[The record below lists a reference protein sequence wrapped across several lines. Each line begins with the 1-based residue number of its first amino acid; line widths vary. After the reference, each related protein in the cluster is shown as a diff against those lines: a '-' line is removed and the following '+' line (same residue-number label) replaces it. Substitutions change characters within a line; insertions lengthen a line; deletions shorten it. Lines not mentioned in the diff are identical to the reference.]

1 VTALARQAWRRLLMP
16 LPVSVLIIGIV
27 PGALIVF
34 GAMSRILRPS
44 TPTDR
49 ITLLNSL
56 RGWHYRLSRRAVPP
70 KPRAGTRER
79 LRRPHAA
86 VFGIGQAR
94 GIINGDMHV
103 LPAGTPHPAAATATD
118 SLPHVPDPPQ
128 LS

>member
-1 VTALARQAWRRLLMP
+1 MTALARQAWRRLLMP

-44 TPTDR
+44 TPTDC
-49 ITLLNSL
+49 ITLLNPL
-56 RGWHYRLSRRAVPP
+56 RGWHYRRSRRAVPP
-70 KPRAGTRER
+70 KPAAGTRER
-79 LRRPHAA
+79 LRRRHAA
-86 VFGIGQAR
+86 IFGIGRAR

-103 LPAGTPHPAAATATD
+103 LPADTSHSAVATAAD